1 MGKKIIKL
9 SDLGLSSDT
18 ENFRKF
24 MFQGRII
31 DNQIFYF
38 DNIKLVKSNY
48 EDKGECYDN
57 ENSNRGN
64 HQKFVTFDEMFWLLY
79 MFLIF

>member
-1 MGKKIIKL
+1 
-9 SDLGLSSDT
+9 
-18 ENFRKF
+18 

-48 EDKGECYDN
+48 EDKGECYDS
-57 ENSNRGN
+57 ESSSDSSKDSDKSSTSDRDSDKGN
-64 HQKFVTFDEMFWLLY
+64 NQKIVSFYKMLYLLC
-79 MFLIF
+79 MFLLF